1 MNDKESPEQAPEY
14 QSCPTCMAY
23 ASARF
28 DALVQAF
35 AVRRR
40 LTGEATRAV
49 MDAHMTGVHE
59 RHASRKNLAVTGAE
73 S

>member
-14 QSCPTCMAY
+14 QSCPTCMGY
-23 ASARF
+23 AALGF
-28 DALVQAF
+28 DVLAQAF

-59 RHASRKNLAVTGAE
+59 RHASRESLALTGAQ

>member
-1 MNDKESPEQAPEY
+1 MNDKDKPEQAPEY
-14 QSCPTCMAY
+14 QSCPTCMGY
-23 ASARF
+23 AALGF
-28 DALVQAF
+28 DALAQAF

-59 RHASRKNLAVTGAE
+59 RHASRESLALTGAE

>member
-1 MNDKESPEQAPEY
+1 MNDKDKPEQAPE
-14 QSCPTCMAY
+14 QQTCPTCTAY

-28 DALVQAF
+28 DALAQAF

-59 RHASRKNLAVTGAE
+59 RHASRESLALTGAE